1 MAGRIKGITIEIG
14 ADPRGLEEAL
24 SGVNKHIKSTQKEL
38 RDVER
43 LLKLDPTNT
52 ELLEQRQRL
61 LAKAVGSTEEKLNA
75 LKDAEKQAQEQ
86 FKRGEISQEQYEALK
101 REIIAT
107 EENLKGLE
115 EQASRSNA
123 TLAKIGAVADEV
135 AAGANKVASA
145 TQGLSTAATAAITA
159 SAAASISFEDSI
171 AKVST
176 LLDTS
181 KTDVTQY
188 KAAMI
193 EASNETGIAV
203 DDFAEAVYSSI
214 SASIDQADA
223 IEFTAAMAKLAIGG
237 FTDLSKAVDVTTT
250 VINGYGLAASE
261 AERITDI
268 LVATQNLGKT
278 TVDELASSM
287 GKVIPTASAANFS
300 IDELGAAYA
309 QLTKNGIATAEAGTY
324 LRSMLSELTKSGS
337 ATDAALRELS
347 GKGFAELKADGATT
361 AEIFSMLSDYAESSG
376 KSLKD
381 MFGSVEAGSAAL
393 VLARADGAE
402 FTEMLDAMQESAG
415 SAQKAFD
422 TVAGTT
428 GAQLKRALN
437 QIKNSAIELGDAL
450 APVIE
455 AAANAVSS
463 LSSAFAEL
471 SDDQMKTVAGVLAV
485 VAAISPVARIVGGIA
500 TAIKGVTVALSF
512 LSANPI
518 LLAVGAVGLLTAGIV
533 SMAAEAKVSAEAA
546 DDLMTTLKEGGEQ
559 LDGTIENIEATA
571 STADRL
577 IDRLDVLN
585 QGGLD
590 ESEAAEYNQILS
602 TLCETV
608 PELTSLIDLE
618 TGAIEGGTEALR
630 ANTNAWRLNAKQQ
643 AYQDRLSKLYKE
655 NSDALVELQMNTI
668 ALAEAKQ
675 DLAIAEAN
683 ETAIRAELTAAYNG
697 NGESIGYLQQK
708 LSEAQGA
715 QAQASSEIER
725 YTELVNQGNIAVDAA
740 AAEIAAEEAAIESL
754 ISAESSLTEST
765 TEVVE
770 AQGAVGEAVEK
781 TAMSVEDLAAK
792 YAEAYNSAY
801 SSLSGQVGLFDTFT
815 GEIDD
820 ALASTSGMTAAWGEQ
835 SANLSAYAENLR
847 LAAVYGIDDGLIA
860 SLADGS
866 AESAE
871 YLDQIIEEIEAAGV
885 TTEGL
890 GENAQA
896 FVREFNDAFR
906 QTQMAREQLA
916 AVMAGIESELAETLP
931 EGQAFGNDLVQG
943 MINGINN
950 KSGTLY
956 ATMYRTV
963 TEALQ
968 SGRRAARS
976 NSPSKETIDLF
987 EDVGEGMIIGMKHKE
1002 QDVASAVYDTVSR
1015 ALALD
1020 PHRAAQSAGVSVGAM
1035 TGNMLGGASV
1045 QTNNTRTVQVTV
1057 QNTFGEYDSAA
1068 GNAAA
1073 NDLVRQINRA
1083 LGRAL

>member
-1 MAGRIKGITIEIG
+1 MASRIKGITIEIG
-14 ADPRGLEEAL
+14 GDTKGLDQAL
-24 SGVNKHIKSTQKEL
+24 SGVNKQIKTTQSEL

-52 ELLEQRQRL
+52 ELLRQKQQL
-61 LAKAVGSTEEKLNA
+61 LAKAVSGTEEKLET
-75 LKDAEKQAQEQ
+75 LKDAERQAQEQ
-86 FKRGEISQEQYEALK
+86 FKQGKISEDQYNALK

-107 EENLKGLE
+107 EQSLQKLTE
-115 EQASRSNA
+115 S
-123 TLAKIGAVADEV
+123 ADESV
-135 AAGANKVASA
+135 SVFEKLGEVSESIAGGAGKIAEK
-145 TQGLSTAATAAITA
+145 TQAISTAATAALAGFGALAIKTA
-159 SAAASISFEDSI
+159 ETAKELKATSSVTGVGVEALQAYGYAAQTVNIPIETLTDSM
-171 AKVST
+171 KDS
-176 LLDTS
+176 L
-181 KTDVTQY
+181 
-188 KAAMI
+188 
-193 EASNETGIAV
+193 
-203 DDFAEAVYSSI
+203 
-214 SASIDQADA
+214 
-223 IEFTAAMAKLAIGG
+223 AAMADARDETSEQAQIFKTLGINVKDADGNLR
-237 FTDLSKAVDVTTT
+237 DAET
-250 VINGYGLAASE
+250 VYWEVIDALHAMENE
-261 AERITDI
+261 TERD
-268 LVATQNLGKT
+268 
-278 TVDELASSM
+278 
-287 GKVIPTASAANFS
+287 
-300 IDELGAAYA
+300 
-309 QLTKNGIATAEAGTY
+309 ATAMKLLGE
-324 LRSMLSELTKSGS
+324 S
-337 ATDAALRELS
+337 AREINPVVEMGADRFRELS
-347 GKGFAELKADGATT
+347 AEAESLGLVLDEETLDSLADVNSELEQLKAQGTATLTKAGAK
-361 AEIFSMLSDYAESSG
+361 ALQSFSPIIEDV
-376 KSLKD
+376 
-381 MFGSVEAGSAAL
+381 VEALGGL
-393 VLARADGAE
+393 LEYIGD
-402 FTEMLDAMQESAG
+402 LDES
-415 SAQKAFD
+415 
-422 TVAGTT
+422 
-428 GAQLKRALN
+428 
-437 QIKNSAIELGDAL
+437 QIRMATS
-450 APVIE
+450 
-455 AAANAVSS
+455 
-463 LSSAFAEL
+463 
-471 SDDQMKTVAGVLAV
+471 VLAV
-485 VAAISPVARIVGGIA
+485 IAAISPVAKIVGGIA
-500 TAIKGVTVALSF
+500 TAIKGVSVALGF

-518 LLAVGAVGLLTAGIV
+518 IAAVGAVGLLTAGIV
-533 SMAAEAKVSAEAA
+533 SMATEAKVSAEAA

-585 QGGLD
+585 QDGLD

-608 PELTSLIDLE
+608 PELASLIDLE

-643 AYQDRLSKLYKE
+643 AYQDRLSELYKE

-770 AQGAVGEAVEK
+770 AQEAVGEAVES

-801 SSLSGQVGLFDTFT
+801 SSLKGQVGLFDTFT
-815 GEIDD
+815 GEIDS

-890 GENAQA
+890 GEDAQA

-906 QTQMAREQLA
+906 QTQTAREQLA
-916 AVMAGIESELAETLP
+916 AVMAGIETELAETLP

-987 EDVGEGMIIGMKHKE
+987 EDVGEGMIIGMQHKE

-1020 PHRAAQSAGVSVGAM
+1020 PHRAAQNAGVSIGAM

-1045 QTNNTRTVQVTV
+1045 QNNNQRTIQVSV
-1057 QNTFGEYDSAA
+1057 QNSFGEYDSAT
-1068 GNAAA
+1068 GNAVAS
-1073 NDLVRQINRA
+1073 DLIQQINRA
-1083 LGRAL
+1083 LGRAY

>member
-61 LAKAVGSTEEKLNA
+61 LAKAVGGTEEKLQA
-75 LKDAEKQAQEQ
+75 LKEAEKKAQEQ
-86 FKRGEISQEQYEALK
+86 FKRGAITQEQYDALK

-107 EENLKGLE
+107 EENLKNLE

-135 AAGANKVASA
+135 ASGANKVASA
-145 TQGLSTAATAAITA
+145 TQGISTAATAAITA
-159 SAAASISFEDSI
+159 AAAASISFEDSI

-181 KTDVTQY
+181 KTDITQY

-203 DDFAEAVYSSI
+203 GDFAEAVYSSI

-533 SMAAEAKVSAEAA
+533 SMANEAKVSADAA
-546 DDLMTTLKEGGEQ
+546 EDLLSTLKDGGKE
-559 LDGTIENIEATA
+559 LNGTIENIEATA
-571 STADRL
+571 ATADHL

-585 QGGLD
+585 EDGLD
-590 ESEAAEYNQILS
+590 EREAAEYNQILS

-608 PELTSLIDLE
+608 PELASLIDLE

-630 ANTNAWRLNAKQQ
+630 KNTNAWKLNAKQQ
-643 AYQDRLSKLYKE
+643 AYQDRLTELYKS
-655 NSDALVELQMNTI
+655 NSEALIELEMNTI
-668 ALAEAKQ
+668 ALVEAKQ
-675 DLAIAEAN
+675 DLAVAEAN

-697 NGESIGYLQQK
+697 NEESVGYLNQK
-708 LSEAQGA
+708 LIEAQGA
-715 QAQASSEIER
+715 QSQAASEVAR
-725 YTELVNQGNIAVDAA
+725 YTELVNQGTAAVDAA
-740 AAEIAAEEAAIESL
+740 AAEIAAEEAAIENL
-754 ISAESSLTEST
+754 TQAETTLASSTAGVVDSQQAVAQAVEST
-765 TEVVE
+765 TN
-770 AQGAVGEAVEK
+770 
-781 TAMSVEDLAAK
+781 SVEDLAAK
-792 YAEAYNSAY
+792 YAEAYNNAY
-801 SSLSGQVGLFDTFT
+801 NSLNGQIGLFDTFT
-815 GEIDD
+815 AELDE
-820 ALASTSGMTAAWGEQ
+820 ALSTSSGMTEAWKQQ
-835 SANLSAYAENLR
+835 SSNLAAYAENLR
-847 LAAVYGIDDGLIA
+847 LAAEYGIDEGLIA

-866 AESAE
+866 AESSE
-871 YLDQIIEEIEAAGV
+871 YLAQIIEEIEAAGV

-890 GENAQA
+890 GEDAKK
-896 FVREFNDAFR
+896 FVSDFNNSFQ
-906 QTQMAREQLA
+906 QTKLAKEQLA
-916 AVMAGIESELAETLP
+916 SVMASIESQFAKTLP
-931 EGQAFGNDLVQG
+931 EGASFGSDLIQG
-943 MINGINN
+943 MIDGINN

-956 ATMYRTV
+956 ATMSRVV
-963 TEALQ
+963 TAAIQ
-968 SGRRAARS
+968 SGRTAARS

-987 EDVGEGMIIGMKHKE
+987 EDVGEGMIIGIQHKQ

-1020 PHRAAQSAGVSVGAM
+1020 PHRAAQSAGVSVSSM
-1035 TGNMLGGASV
+1035 TGDMLGGASV
-1045 QTNNTRTVQVTV
+1045 QNNNQRTIQVSV
-1057 QNTFGEYDSAA
+1057 QNSFGNYDSAA

-1083 LGRAL
+1083 LGRAF

>member
-1 MAGRIKGITIEIG
+1 MASRIKGITIEIG
-14 ADPRGLEEAL
+14 GDTKGLDQAL
-24 SGVNKHIKSTQKEL
+24 SGVNKQIKTTQSEL

-52 ELLEQRQRL
+52 ELLRQKQQL
-61 LAKAVGSTEEKLNA
+61 LAKAVSGTEEKLEA
-75 LKDAEKQAQEQ
+75 LKDAERQAQEQ
-86 FKRGEISQEQYEALK
+86 FKQGKISEDQYNALK

-107 EENLKGLE
+107 EENLKKLE
-115 EQASRSNA
+115 DQASRSNA
-123 TLAKIGAVADEV
+123 TLAKIGAVADGIADGANNFADKTRGISTA
-135 AAGANKVASA
+135 AAGALV
-145 TQGLSTAATAAITA
+145 
-159 SAAASISFEDSI
+159 SI
-171 AKVST
+171 
-176 LLDTS
+176 
-181 KTDVTQY
+181 
-188 KAAMI
+188 
-193 EASNETGIAV
+193 G
-203 DDFAEAVYSSI
+203 
-214 SASIDQADA
+214 
-223 IEFTAAMAKLAIGG
+223 AMAVNAAVLSDDLNTLANQTG
-237 FTDLSKAVDVTTT
+237 F
-250 VINGYGLAASE
+250 
-261 AERITDI
+261 
-268 LVATQNLGKT
+268 
-278 TVDELASSM
+278 
-287 GKVIPTASAANFS
+287 
-300 IDELGAAYA
+300 
-309 QLTKNGIATAEAGTY
+309 
-324 LRSMLSELTKSGS
+324 
-337 ATDAALRELS
+337 
-347 GKGFAELKADGATT
+347 TT
-361 AEIFSMLSDYAESSG
+361 AEIQKMSYAADRIDVDLETITGAAAKMTKNLTSTSAQVAEAWDTLGVSIRDNNGEFRNTSDIFYDTVEALSQVENETERDTIAMTLFGKSANQLAGIVDDGGAALRALGQEAESLGLILSQDTLDG
-376 KSLKD
+376 LNAVNDQIDALK
-381 MFGSVEAGSAAL
+381 
-393 VLARADGAE
+393 
-402 FTEMLDAMQESAG
+402 
-415 SAQKAFD
+415 AQATATIAK
-422 TVAGTT
+422 T
-428 GAQLKRALN
+428 GAKAL
-437 QIKNSAIELGDAL
+437 QSLT
-450 APVIE
+450 PVIE
-455 AAANAVSS
+455 DVVEALGSFLEYIGDLDESQIRMATS
-463 LSSAFAEL
+463 
-471 SDDQMKTVAGVLAV
+471 VLAV
-485 VAAISPVARIVGGIA
+485 IAAISPVAKIVGGIA
-500 TAIKGVTVALSF
+500 TAIKGVSVALGF

-518 LLAVGAVGLLTAGIV
+518 ILAVGAVGLLTAGIV

-585 QGGLD
+585 QDGLD
-590 ESEAAEYNQILS
+590 ESEVAEYNQILS

-608 PELTSLIDLE
+608 PELASLIDLE

-643 AYQDRLSKLYKE
+643 AYQDRLSELYKE

-725 YTELVNQGNIAVDAA
+725 YTELVNQGNVAVDAA

-770 AQGAVGEAVEK
+770 AQEAVGEAVES

-801 SSLSGQVGLFDTFT
+801 SSLKGQVGLFDTFT
-815 GEIDD
+815 GEIDA
-820 ALASTSGMTAAWGEQ
+820 ALVSTSGMTAAWGEQ

-866 AESAE
+866 AESAA
-871 YLDQIIEEIEAAGV
+871 YLDQIIEEIEEAGV

-890 GENAQA
+890 GEDAQA

-906 QTQMAREQLA
+906 QTQTAREQLA

-968 SGRRAARS
+968 SGRKAARS
-976 NSPSKETIDLF
+976 NSPSKETIELF
-987 EDVGEGMIIGMKHKE
+987 EDVGEGMIIGMQHKE
-1002 QDVASAVYDTVSR
+1002 SDVASAVYDTVSR

-1020 PHRAAQSAGVSVGAM
+1020 PHRAAQNAGVSIGAM

-1045 QTNNTRTVQVTV
+1045 QNNNQRTIQVSV
-1057 QNTFGEYDSAA
+1057 QNSFGEYDTAT
-1068 GNAAA
+1068 GNAVAS
-1073 NDLVRQINRA
+1073 DLIQQINRA
-1083 LGRAL
+1083 LGRAY